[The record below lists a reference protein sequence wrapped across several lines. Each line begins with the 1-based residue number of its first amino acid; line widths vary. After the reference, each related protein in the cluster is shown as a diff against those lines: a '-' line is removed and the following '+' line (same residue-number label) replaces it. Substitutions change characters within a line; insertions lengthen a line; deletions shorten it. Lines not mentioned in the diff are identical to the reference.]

1 MSATYSHAFDH
12 IPGEDDSEYAYTDF
26 EVQIQR
32 PLAFLRV
39 KDGLK
44 MLKIVIVNANCNT
57 LTQPICLC

>member
-32 PLAFLRV
+32 PLRISRYRYN
-39 KDGLK
+39 GR
-44 MLKIVIVNANCNT
+44 
-57 LTQPICLC
+57 

>member
-39 KDGLK
+39 K
-44 MLKIVIVNANCNT
+44 
-57 LTQPICLC
+57 

>member
-39 KDGLK
+39 KQIKD
-44 MLKIVIVNANCNT
+44 AQNCHSE
-57 LTQPICLC
+57 C